1 MPPMDPKLSHFI
13 AAARQKGMDFQS
25 IKSLLVASGWKERD
39 VEQAL
44 VSQTLD
50 IPVPTAPDVGGAR
63 EAFLHLLSFAC
74 LYIGLGSLIF
84 LYFSCLDWLFPDV
97 AFDGRYLAETDWSG
111 LRWQMAMVIV
121 TFPVFIWVSRIIAS
135 DLRAHPEKNG
145 SALRRWLT
153 YLTLF
158 LTALILIG
166 DGVTLV
172 WYLLEGEIT
181 IRFIL
186 KVFVVLVL
194 AGMTFYYYLAAL
206 RPGGTDRRVAG
217 FRLGTILQWKAI
229 AVVLL
234 GLVWALVLAGN
245 PLTQRERRL
254 DEQRVSDLQMI
265 VNELSNQVRGPQRD
279 ATTAPT
285 LLKPV
290 PKTLQEVV
298 DAALYQRPRIV
309 DPETEQPYGYTVKDA
324 DTVELCANFAEARS
338 REYDISWN
346 HPAGR
351 HCYTIDLLGLN
362 YPTPLKPTAI

>member
-1 MPPMDPKLSHFI
+1 MDSQLSHFI

-50 IPVPTAPDVGGAR
+50 MAVPTPPDVGGAR

-84 LYFSCLDWLFPDV
+84 LYFNCLEWLFPDP
-97 AFDGRYLAETDWSG
+97 AFDYNTYVDNDWSG

-121 TFPVFIWVSRIIAS
+121 TFPIFIWISKIIAN
-135 DLRAHPEKNG
+135 DIRQHPEKNRSG
-145 SALRRWLT
+145 LRRWLT

-158 LTALILIG
+158 LTALVLIG

-172 WYLLEGEIT
+172 WYMLEGELT

-186 KVFVVLVL
+186 KVLIVL
-194 AGMTFYYYLAAL
+194 ALAGDTFLYYLGSL
-206 RPGGTDRRVAG
+206 RPGANDRQIAGMRRGRWLELKAWIFVLVAIVWG
-217 FRLGTILQWKAI
+217 F
-229 AVVLL
+229 
-234 GLVWALVLAGN
+234 ALVGN

-254 DEQRVSDLQMI
+254 DEQRVSDLQSI
-265 VNELSNQVRGPQRD
+265 VNELSTQVRGPQRD

-290 PKTLQEVV
+290 PATLQAIV
-298 DAALYQRPRIV
+298 DAAVYTRPRIV
-309 DPETEQPYGYTVKDA
+309 DPETNEPYGYTVKDA
-324 DTVELCANFAEARS
+324 DTVELCADFAEARD
-338 REYDISWN
+338 REYDISWD

-362 YPTPLKPTAI
+362 YPNPTKPIAI